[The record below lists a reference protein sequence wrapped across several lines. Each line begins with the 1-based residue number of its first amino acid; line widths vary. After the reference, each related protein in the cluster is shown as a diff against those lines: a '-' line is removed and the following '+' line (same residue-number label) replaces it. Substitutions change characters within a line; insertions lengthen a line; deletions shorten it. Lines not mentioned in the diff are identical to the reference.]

1 METQYA
7 LLAAHDGLY
16 PSAQGGLVTLKA
28 GEVWKYGTTANPDG
42 FGRYPKVAMA
52 VLGLQMVPQVVGN
65 YAQVMAAEKLQII
78 NYVQIHGVFPPGN
91 TRFK

>member
-1 METQYA
+1 
-7 LLAAHDGLY
+7 
-16 PSAQGGLVTLKA
+16 
-28 GEVWKYGTTANPDG
+28 
-42 FGRYPKVAMA
+42 MA